1 MPVAAGLLMLT
12 LPWAGGACAVYL
24 GLSRFYCLLL
34 PIMHFLIALACHAFP
49 VCLCLSCIP
58 VYLCLSCISKWVV
71 LHSPFTVSKG
81 NVAILQ
87 FDFSYVLFAPSS
99 WRRFHGTVVSV

>member
-1 MPVAAGLLMLT
+1 
-12 LPWAGGACAVYL
+12 
-24 GLSRFYCLLL
+24 
-34 PIMHFLIALACHAFP
+34 MHFLFAFACHAF
-49 VCLCLSCIP
+49 LFTFAYHAFP

-71 LHSPFTVSKG
+71 LHSPLTVSKG